1 MLRGRAVLRRPP
13 RARGFLPGLM
23 AGGTRRRTFEQ
34 QRVVSHPVDRIFGV
48 VADVGR
54 YDEFL
59 PFCTGSR
66 VVQRGEG
73 TLSTEISVGYGPLVS
88 NFSSKVA
95 LEPLR
100 RVHAVSD
107 PSELLESLEFT
118 WTFKALS
125 ERATRLDL
133 ALDFEMRSLEHAIM
147 WDLAKDRI
155 LQEYV
160 DSFKQRCD
168 LLETAAR
175 AAAPRKR
182 E

>member
-1 MLRGRAVLRRPP
+1 MLRGRAVLRGPP

-23 AGGTRRRTFEQ
+23 SGGTRRRTFEQ

-88 NFSSKVA
+88 NFSSRVH

-107 PSELLESLEFT
+107 PSELLGKPATVLNAVDRTPEPMFRRQSLLRGRAGES
-118 WTFKALS
+118 
-125 ERATRLDL
+125 
-133 ALDFEMRSLEHAIM
+133 
-147 WDLAKDRI
+147 
-155 LQEYV
+155 
-160 DSFKQRCD
+160 
-168 LLETAAR
+168 
-175 AAAPRKR
+175 
-182 E
+182 